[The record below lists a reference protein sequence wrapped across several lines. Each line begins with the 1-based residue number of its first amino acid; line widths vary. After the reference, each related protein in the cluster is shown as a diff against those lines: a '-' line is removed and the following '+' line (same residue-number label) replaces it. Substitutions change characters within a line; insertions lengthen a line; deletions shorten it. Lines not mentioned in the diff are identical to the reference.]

1 MRGNPRPVVDRVAG
15 WLDGSDP
22 RTTRRVSWGAV
33 AAIAV
38 ALAWPTPT
46 SDGSPERPPD
56 RPSVEAPAQGPA
68 VVPGPEP
75 TCAAGTGPSTP
86 RPAGLARYSTGQ
98 VGEFGVV
105 ESTRWGAAGSRG
117 LWGVAEVADCG
128 AVRLD
133 AVWFGPTGQKHR
145 HRISRPGRPEVGV
158 VANSLDGAISVYGVR
173 ALVGGGF
180 TATLHISTDWGRTW
194 QKREV
199 PPSAEDDVRAGALPA
214 QWRQWP
220 AAAG

>member
-1 MRGNPRPVVDRVAG
+1 MDRVAG

-33 AAIAV
+33 AAIAI
-38 ALAWPTPT
+38 ALAWPTPA
-46 SDGSPERPPD
+46 SDGSQRHPTG
-56 RPSVEAPAQGPA
+56 RPSVAAPAQGPA
-68 VVPGPEP
+68 VATDADPA
-75 TCAAGTGPSTP
+75 CAAGAGPSAP

-98 VGEFGVV
+98 VGASGVV
-105 ESTRWGAAGSRG
+105 ESTRWGVAGSRG

-145 HRISRPGRPEVGV
+145 YRISPPGQPEIGV

-180 TATLHISTDWGRTW
+180 TATLHISTDWGLTW
-194 QKREV
+194 QEREV
-199 PPSAEDDVRAGALPA
+199 PPSAEEDVRAGALPA

-220 AAAG
+220 TAAG